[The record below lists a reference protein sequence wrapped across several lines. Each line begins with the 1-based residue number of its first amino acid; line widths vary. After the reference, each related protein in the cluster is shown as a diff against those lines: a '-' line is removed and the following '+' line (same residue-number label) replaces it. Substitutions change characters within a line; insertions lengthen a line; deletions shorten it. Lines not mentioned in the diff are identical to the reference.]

1 MLTEES
7 LLQNELFIDSTAQQH
22 LKETAMWAKFLAVV
36 GFIGSILVALVG
48 IFAGTILGKFTKGLQ
63 QTNSSDSFLAG
74 GFIAIIYIF
83 IGAVLFIMCLFLYK
97 FAAKM
102 QLALKDNDQECLNL
116 SFQHLKIH
124 YRFPGVITIIYM
136 ALLLFTII
144 VVFIAALAMH

>member
-48 IFAGTILGKFTKGLQ
+48 IFAGTLLGKFTKGLQ
-63 QTNSSDSFLAG
+63 HTNSSDSFLAG

-83 IGAVLFIMCLFLYK
+83 IGGVLFIMWLFLYK

-102 QLALKDNDQECLNL
+102 QLALKDNDQDSLNL

-124 YRFPGVITIIYM
+124 YRISGVITIIYM
-136 ALLLFTII
+136 AFLFLAII
-144 VVFIAALAMH
+144 GVFIAALTMH